1 MAELR
6 MTYQQY
12 IDNPMGKKNAVFSQR
27 DKLKATYS
35 EKYDRVMLRE
45 VGKIEYALWW
55 DKKNDKYYCQMKVP
69 SETVSG
75 FYYDTVVEFS
85 TTNPAQKTETHL
97 RNYAVR
103 FFANDPAF
111 MYTYFY
117 VFWKNGM
124 FINELLD
131 RFPRSARKAPD
142 EKNPYQVPGYVKSLY
157 FMYLHM
163 QARGLFTKSVYH
175 ANAKPYNKLALKR
188 TIRNAEAV
196 LEERHRLEQD
206 QKAQKRAEKRE
217 QSKIAR
223 DRTIGKIDQAAATRQ
238 SRFSKQV
245 GKVKTTKTAPIS
257 RRTGTVRSTKK
268 R

>member
-1 MAELR
+1 MAELI

-12 IDNPMGKKNAVFSQR
+12 IDNPMGKRNAVFAQR
-27 DKLKATYS
+27 DQLKASYS

-45 VGKIEYALWW
+45 VGKIDYILWW
-55 DKKNDKYYCQMKVP
+55 DKKNDRYYCQMKVP
-69 SETVSG
+69 SEAVSG

-85 TTNPAQKTETHL
+85 TTNPAQRTETHL

-111 MYTYFY
+111 MFTYFY

-124 FINELLD
+124 FINELLEK
-131 RFPRSARKAPD
+131 FPRSARKAPD

-163 QARGLFTKSVYH
+163 QARGLFRKSVYH
-175 ANAKPYNKLALKR
+175 ANARPYNKLALRR

-196 LEERHRLEQD
+196 LEERHNLEQD
-206 QKAQKRAEKRE
+206 QKAQKRAERIA
-217 QSKIAR
+217 QSKIKH
-223 DRTIGKIDQAAATRQ
+223 DKTISRIDQAASSRQ
-238 SRFSKQV
+238 ARFTKTT
-245 GKVKTTKTAPIS
+245 GTTKTTRKTATT
-257 RRTGTVRSTKK
+257 RQTKRVTSSK
-268 R
+268 KH